1 VAVGRAPLS
10 KDFFVMSPPTSRFF
24 SARAGGP
31 LHSPWAHVAQAA
43 AALAAGMGVGRFVY
57 TPILPLMHTQAGLS
71 AGTGANLA
79 TANYIGYFI
88 GALSGILLPAL
99 VRSPAVLR
107 GSLIVL
113 TGALAGMPAT
123 LDTTVWL
130 VLRLLAGL
138 ASALI
143 FVVAVS
149 SLLSHLR
156 EHPAHL
162 PGWAFGGV
170 GAGIALS
177 GLLVLVLRSVA
188 DWRAAW
194 WASAALAAVLAVASW
209 NLRPEVPVAATA
221 ENGVAAVSGPKTRT
235 HRWFGALF
243 VSYTLEGIGYIV
255 AGTFLVAAIGQSAP
269 GWIGSAA
276 WVLVGLAA
284 VPSSALWAW
293 FGRRWSCPDL
303 LLAALVIQAVG
314 IALPALVGGVTAAL
328 ISALLFGATFIGVST
343 LALAAGAHLRFPR
356 SVALLTAGYSVG
368 QILGPLVVAPLV
380 HHGYHQALILAAVVV
395 LAAALAAAVLR
406 IGFPHHGSRPGVAAL
421 EEAGRSPATSA
432 ERRARLWT

>member
-1 VAVGRAPLS
+1 MSVRPLR
-10 KDFFVMSPPTSRFF
+10 RFP
-24 SARAGGP
+24 ARGSGAFR
-31 LHSPWAHVAQAA
+31 SPWGHVAQAA

-57 TPILPLMHTQAGLS
+57 TPILPLMHAQAGLS
-71 AGTGANLA
+71 AGAGANLA
-79 TANYIGYFI
+79 TANYIGYLV
-88 GALSGILLPAL
+88 GALAGICAPAL
-99 VRSPAVLR
+99 VRSPALLR
-107 GSLIVL
+107 SSLIVL
-113 TGALAGMPAT
+113 TGSLAAMPAT
-123 LDTTVWL
+123 HSTAVWIA
-130 VLRLLAGL
+130 LRLLAGV

-143 FVVAVS
+143 FVIAVS

-194 WASAALAAVLAVASW
+194 WASAALAAVLAAVSW
-209 NLRPEVPVAATA
+209 NLRPEASPAATRSSA
-221 ENGVAAVSGPKTRT
+221 TGTARRPGPRT
-235 HRWFGALF
+235 HRWFTALF
-243 VSYTLEGIGYIV
+243 ASYTLEGIGYIV
-255 AGTFLVAAIGQSAP
+255 AGTFLVAAIEQSSP
-269 GWIGSAA
+269 GWIGSGA

-293 FGRRWSCPDL
+293 LGRRWSRPDL

-314 IALPALVGGVTAAL
+314 IALPALIGGVTAAL
-328 ISALLFGATFIGVST
+328 VSAVLFGATFIGVST

-368 QILGPLVVAPLV
+368 QILGPLVVAPLL

-395 LAAALAAAVLR
+395 LAAAAAAAVLR
-406 IGFPHHGSRPGVAAL
+406 IGFPHHMVVVRHAAPVRQSAPA
-421 EEAGRSPATSA
+421 ETAPVRTDRS
-432 ERRARLWT
+432 